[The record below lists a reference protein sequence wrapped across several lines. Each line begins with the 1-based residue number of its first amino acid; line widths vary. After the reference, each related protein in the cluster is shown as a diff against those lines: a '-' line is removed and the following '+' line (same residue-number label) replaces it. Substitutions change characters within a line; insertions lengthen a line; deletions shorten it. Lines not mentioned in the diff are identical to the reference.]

1 MPPPNNRPDQLRGK
15 VIWDIY
21 PHLKGAK
28 SFQEFQRALTE
39 QVPLSYEIF
48 SEVVEAWLEVHVYPS
63 PNGLSVYF
71 KDVTQRKEAETM
83 AAERAQV
90 AMLNGDI
97 GLALTQGRTLKG
109 MLRRCTEVMVQDLDA
124 AFARVWTL
132 NAADNIL
139 ELQASAGLY
148 THLDGPHSH
157 IVVGQYKIGRIAQ
170 TRQPFLTN
178 NVLEDEQISDP
189 EWAKQEGM
197 VAFAGYPLIVD
208 DMLVGVMA
216 LFARQPFSASILDAM
231 SVVSYGI
238 ALGIER
244 KQADEER
251 NRLQE
256 EIIQLQATHLE
267 ELSTPLIP
275 LSEEIVVMPLIGT
288 IDARRAS
295 RIMEVLAS
303 GAVVAEAQIAILDI
317 TGVVMIDHYVASA
330 IIKAAQVLRLLGVET
345 VLTGIQPLV
354 AQRMADLQIDLTD
367 LTTRSTL
374 QSGIKYAQERLR
386 ARTRH

>member
-1 MPPPNNRPDQLRGK
+1 
-15 VIWDIY
+15 
-21 PHLKGAK
+21 
-28 SFQEFQRALTE
+28 
-39 QVPLSYEIF
+39 
-48 SEVVEAWLEVHVYPS
+48 
-63 PNGLSVYF
+63 
-71 KDVTQRKEAETM
+71 
-83 AAERAQV
+83 
-90 AMLNGDI
+90 
-97 GLALTQGRTLKG
+97 

>member
-1 MPPPNNRPDQLRGK
+1 
-15 VIWDIY
+15 
-21 PHLKGAK
+21 
-28 SFQEFQRALTE
+28 
-39 QVPLSYEIF
+39 
-48 SEVVEAWLEVHVYPS
+48 
-63 PNGLSVYF
+63 
-71 KDVTQRKEAETM
+71 
-83 AAERAQV
+83 
-90 AMLNGDI
+90 
-97 GLALTQGRTLKG
+97 
-109 MLRRCTEVMVQDLDA
+109 
-124 AFARVWTL
+124 
-132 NAADNIL
+132 
-139 ELQASAGLY
+139 
-148 THLDGPHSH
+148 
-157 IVVGQYKIGRIAQ
+157 
-170 TRQPFLTN
+170 
-178 NVLEDEQISDP
+178 
-189 EWAKQEGM
+189 
-197 VAFAGYPLIVD
+197 
-208 DMLVGVMA
+208 
-216 LFARQPFSASILDAM
+216 M

-275 LSEEIVVMPLIGT
+275 LSEESVVMPLIGT

-374 QSGIKYAQERLR
+374 QRGIKYAQERMR